1 MFVRGHTVLF
11 FCLSYL
17 DSTIRHKF
25 FTPNCIP
32 LGGGRVGLI
41 SSYNRG
47 WWYYDTIRS
56 FNVINSVRIACCS
69 SFDLYANVSEKPN
82 VNISVRSTYTR

>member
-1 MFVRGHTVLF
+1 MLFVRGHTVLF

-32 LGGGRVGLI
+32 VGEDELGSSLPNMGGGGTMTKYEKISLI
-41 SSYNRG
+41 ISIL
-47 WWYYDTIRS
+47 TL
-56 FNVINSVRIACCS
+56 V
-69 SFDLYANVSEKPN
+69 
-82 VNISVRSTYTR
+82 VNIIALYK

>member
-32 LGGGRVGLI
+32 LGEEELG
-41 SSYNRG
+41 
-47 WWYYDTIRS
+47 
-56 FNVINSVRIACCS
+56 S
-69 SFDLYANVSEKPN
+69 SFPNMGGGGTMTKYEKISLIISILTLV
-82 VNISVRSTYTR
+82 VNIIALYK

>member
-1 MFVRGHTVLF
+1 MLF

-32 LGGGRVGLI
+32 LGEEELGSSLPNMGGGVTMTAYEKLSLLI
-41 SSYNRG
+41 QFSMLIVEV
-47 WWYYDTIRS
+47 IRCFYS
-56 FNVINSVRIACCS
+56 
-69 SFDLYANVSEKPN
+69 
-82 VNISVRSTYTR
+82 